1 MPKITIDGREID
13 VEAGT
18 TVLQAARQLDTEIP
32 VFCYH
37 ERLDVAGNCRMC
49 LVEQENAPKPIAS
62 CAMPVMDGMIVHT
75 NTEKVKKARE
85 GVLEFLLMNH
95 PLDCPICDQGGECDL
110 QDITVAYGRGES
122 RFDCQKRAVSEKEMG
137 PLIKTFMTRC
147 IHCTRCVRFA
157 DRVGGSP
164 ELGGISR
171 GENAEITTYLDASIK
186 TELAGNL
193 VDVCPVGALTSRPYS
208 YQGRPWELRRTNSID
223 IHDAVGSNI
232 SVHTSGMKV
241 RRILPRVHEGINEEW
256 ISDKTR
262 HACDA
267 LALQRL
273 DQPYI
278 KEKGK
283 LRPAT
288 FEEAFAKIT
297 SRLKKTEIQ
306 KVAALAGDLADCEA
320 MMALKDLMTGLGSPH
335 MDCVLDSEALSTKER
350 GHYLF
355 NTPIADL
362 EKADFA
368 LIIGANIRAD
378 ASMVHTRLR
387 KRYLKGGFEA
397 AYVGGALESERDFT
411 FAYDNLG
418 EDVVVLEAVLT
429 GKHAVSKKLKAA
441 KNPVIIVGYDAL
453 KRSDGKAIL
462 AKASEIAEKYQVA
475 QNGWNGFN
483 ILHKAASR
491 VGGLDLGFVPQ
502 KGGLNKQKIEKACDR
517 GDIEFLYLLGVD
529 EEICPTKTKKAFK
542 VYQGHHGDVG
552 AHHADVVLPGAAYT
566 EKDATYVNL
575 EGRVQQTYMAL
586 TPPGEAKEDWKIIRA
601 LSAALE
607 KAKLCQTLPYD
618 TLEEVRERLIQ
629 ENAIFETLDEVV
641 PAAWTPITSK
651 TALKTTKFAPSPFDF
666 YMTNVIAKHSPTMAK
681 CVQELCRK
689 EPMEKACA

>member
-1 MPKITIDGREID
+1 MPKITIDGREIE

-18 TVLQAARQLDTEIP
+18 TVLQAARQLKTEIP

-62 CAMPVMDGMIVHT
+62 CAMPVMDGMVIRT
-75 NTEKVKKARE
+75 NTEKVQKARE

-110 QDITVAYGRGES
+110 QDITMSYGRGES
-122 RFDCQKRAVSEKEMG
+122 RYDCHKRAVPEKYMG

-164 ELGGISR
+164 ELGGVAR

-223 IHDAVGSNI
+223 VHDAVGSNI
-232 SVHTSGMKV
+232 SVQTFGMKV

-288 FEEAFAKIT
+288 FEEAFSKIA
-297 SRLKKTEIQ
+297 SKLKKIDGK
-306 KVAALAGDLADCEA
+306 KVAALAGDLADCES
-320 MMALKDLMTGLGSPH
+320 MLALKDLMTGLDSPH
-335 MDCVLDSEALSTKER
+335 LDCVIDNAALSTKTR
-350 GHYLF
+350 GQYLC

-362 EKADFA
+362 EKVDFT

-378 ASMVHTRLR
+378 AAMVHTRLR
-387 KRYLKGGFEA
+387 KRYLQGGFKA
-397 AYVGGALESERDFT
+397 AYVGGALDVDRDFT
-411 FAYDNLG
+411 FAYENLG
-418 EDVVVLEAVLT
+418 DDPAILETLLA
-429 GKHAVSKKLKAA
+429 GKHSISKKLKVA
-441 KNPVIIVGYDAL
+441 KNPIIIVGYDAL

-462 AKASEIAEKYQVA
+462 TKASDIAQKYKVIKE
-475 QNGWNGFN
+475 GWNGFN
-483 ILHKAASR
+483 VLHKAASR
-491 VGGLDLGFVPQ
+491 VGGLDLGFTPQ
-502 KGGLNKQKIEKACDR
+502 RGGFDKMKIEKACES

-529 EEICPTKTKKAFK
+529 DEICPTKTKKAFK

-552 AHHADVVLPGAAYT
+552 AHNADVVLPGAAYT
-566 EKDATYVNL
+566 EKNATYVNL
-575 EGRVQQTYMAL
+575 EGRVQQTYLAL
-586 TPPGEAKEDWKIIRA
+586 NSPGEAKEDWKILRA
-601 LSAALE
+601 LSAVLE
-607 KAKLCQTLPYD
+607 AAKVGKTLPYE
-618 TLEEVRERLIQ
+618 TLEDVREHLIKV
-629 ENAIFETLDEVV
+629 NPIFKTLDEIV
-641 PAAWTPITSK
+641 PATWEPLASK
-651 TALKTTKFAPSPFDF
+651 TALKNTNFPPSPFDF
-666 YMTNVIAKHSPTMAK
+666 YRTNVIARQSPTMAK
-681 CVQELCRK
+681 CVQELCHP
-689 EPMEKACA
+689 EPMEKACV